1 MQRERQAQL
10 LLARVRRQR
19 NIALVRG
26 RRHPESLRVHHAEEE
41 EQHELEEM
49 QPVTASS
56 IEADVSEPLI
66 TKEDAILVRGPPD
79 PEPLIK
85 QKIVHGV
92 AMPNR
97 PATAC
102 TFGKLLKE
110 THECRGL
117 VSSTKDLGNID
128 SKVPITPGVGRPS
141 MKGGTFHVRK
151 IVYGLNR
158 YYLKKQTLNH
168 LEEIFIYSPSFTDMC
183 SDSHFTS
190 FGVKVFC

>member
-1 MQRERQAQL
+1 M
-10 LLARVRRQR
+10 
-19 NIALVRG
+19 NIAQIRG
-26 RRHPESLRVHHAEEE
+26 RQQRHPLVRVHHTPGEE

-49 QPVTASS
+49 QPVITSS
-56 IEADVSEPLI
+56 SNVHEPLI
-66 TKEDAILVRGPPD
+66 TKEEATHVFMPQGVRGPPVPD
-79 PEPLIK
+79 SEPLIK

-168 LEEIFIYSPSFTDMC
+168 PEEIFMYSPSFTDIC